1 MAKILVGSNSAAL
14 NADIIALFEEEDLD
28 PIKEMITMAKQGH
41 QYEDPESGEIK
52 FMPLDPK
59 ERFQILKELA
69 GYVAPKI
76 KAVDVSEKRKQKT
89 VIKIVQHGQKAIL
102 SNGEHVMEIDGPKSI
117 TQMAKEAREITDVKP
132 DIVAAARID
141 AYGGFAAVREAAKD
155 AEIIEPTIKVKDV
168 TNGD

>member
-14 NADIIALFEEEDLD
+14 NADIIALFAEEDLD
-28 PIKEMITMAKQGH
+28 PIKEMIEMAKAGH
-41 QYEDPESGEIK
+41 PYVDPDTGEVK
-52 FMPLDPK
+52 HMPLDPAQ
-59 ERFQILKELA
+59 RFQVLKELA
-69 GYVAPKI
+69 SYVAPKI

-89 VIKIVQHGQKAIL
+89 VIKVVQHGQKAIVA
-102 SNGEHVMEIDGPKSI
+102 NGDNVMEIDGPRTI
-117 TQMAKEAREITDVKP
+117 TQVAAEARETVKVKP
-132 DIVAAARID
+132 DIIAAARID